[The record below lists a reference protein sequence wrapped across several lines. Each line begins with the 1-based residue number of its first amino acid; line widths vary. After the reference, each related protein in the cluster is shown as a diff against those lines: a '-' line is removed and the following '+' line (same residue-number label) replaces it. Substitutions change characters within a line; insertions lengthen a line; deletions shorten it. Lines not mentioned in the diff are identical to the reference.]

1 MVVVE
6 HVSLGPLAFLP
17 LYVIGFRYKQQKKL
31 DEVHT
36 CCLFELLAKD
46 VTFVM
51 EKKTPQILPKSMNYL
66 KHIDLQSTCLL
77 ALTCKKDSVR
87 VRMEKTT

>member
-17 LYVIGFRYKQQKKL
+17 LYVIGLRYKQQKKL

-36 CCLFELLAKD
+36 RCLFELLACDICD
-46 VTFVM
+46 VKENSSNIT
-51 EKKTPQILPKSMNYL
+51 QIYELFETYRPSKYLPSC
-66 KHIDLQSTCLL
+66 IDLQERWCQG
-77 ALTCKKDSVR
+77 
-87 VRMEKTT
+87 